1 MGAPSPPRSR
11 RVALWSVLAAAVLAA
26 ALVACPVRTTLIRAG
41 ILFAAGSGLFAARHL
56 LPTKG
61 RRALEAAAVVGLV
74 WCIATTKP
82 VAPSAE
88 RFVAALRGYEH
99 TPYVW
104 GGETGRGIDCSG
116 LVRAAL
122 IDAQVRAGR
131 PGAALRLWWRDVA
144 ARDLGVAYV
153 DLFQG
158 PERTAGVA
166 SMRAEVPAG
175 AIGVTFNGL
184 HVLAHLGVGR
194 WIQASP
200 EDHRVTIRHAGEPD
214 PWFAVP
220 ADLWVLRA
228 E

>member
-1 MGAPSPPRSR
+1 
-11 RVALWSVLAAAVLAA
+11 VWSLLAAAALTV

-41 ILFAAGSGLFAARHL
+41 ILFAAGTGLVAARDL

-61 RRALEAAAVVGLV
+61 RRTLETAAVAVLA
-74 WCIATTKP
+74 WCFATSKP
-82 VAPSAE
+82 VPPSPE

-104 GGETGRGIDCSG
+104 GGETGRGIGCSG

-122 IDAQVRAGR
+122 IDTQLRAGR

-144 ARDLGVAYV
+144 ARDLGTAYSS
-153 DLFQG
+153 LFRG
-158 PERTAGVA
+158 PERTPGVG
-166 SMRAEVPAG
+166 SMRADVPAG
-175 AIGVTFNGL
+175 AMGVTFNGL
-184 HVLAHLGVGR
+184 HVLAHLGGGR

-200 EDHRVTIRHAGEPD
+200 EDHRVTIRDAGEPD